1 MYDRKN
7 ENALETIPILLQQ
20 RDWMDGVRK
29 IAIFADV
36 QYYFSWRRVGGS
48 EKVQKFADVI

>member
-29 IAIFADV
+29 IAIFADF
-36 QYYFSWRRVGGS
+36 QYSINADIVDGS
-48 EKVQKFADVI
+48 EKVQKCAGVI